1 MNYNEIIIKIS
12 QETGLPGKVVD
23 KVFKAY
29 WFFIRT
35 SIQALPLKELLSE
48 EEFSKLKTN
57 FNIPSLGKL
66 SCTYEDYLRQKK
78 RHEHITAFRKNN
90 GIKTQKDKTSI

>member
-1 MNYNEIIIKIS
+1 MNYNEIVIRVS
-12 QETGLPGKVVD
+12 QETGLSGKVVD

-29 WFFIRT
+29 WSFIRT

-66 SCTYEDYLRQKK
+66 TCTYEDYLRQKK
-78 RHEHITAFRKNN
+78 RHEHITAFRKKNETKN
-90 GIKTQKDKTSI
+90 

>member
-1 MNYNEIIIKIS
+1 MNYNEIITKVS
-12 QETGLPGKVVD
+12 QETNLPGRVVD

-35 SIQALPLKELLSE
+35 SLQALPLKDNLSE
-48 EEFSKLKTN
+48 EDFLKLKTN

-66 SCTYEDYLRQKK
+66 TCTYEDYLRQKK
-78 RHEHITAFRKNN
+78 RHEHITAFRKKN
-90 GIKTQKDKTSI
+90 GTKDKEDKTPL

>member
-1 MNYNEIIIKIS
+1 MNYNEIVVRVS

-29 WFFIRT
+29 WSFIRT
-35 SIQALPLKELLSE
+35 SIQALPLKEFLSE

-78 RHEHITAFRKNN
+78 RHEHITAFRKKN
-90 GIKTQKDKTSI
+90 GTKN

>member
-1 MNYNEIIIKIS
+1 MNYNEIVIRVS

-29 WFFIRT
+29 WSFIRA

-66 SCTYEDYLRQKK
+66 TCTYEDYLRQKK
-78 RHEHITAFRKNN
+78 RHEHIIAFRKKN
-90 GIKTQKDKTSI
+90 GTKN

>member
-1 MNYNEIIIKIS
+1 MNYNEIVIKVS

-29 WFFIRT
+29 WAFIRT

-66 SCTYEDYLRQKK
+66 TCTYEDYLRQKK
-78 RHEHITAFRKNN
+78 RYEHITAFRKKN
-90 GIKTQKDKTSI
+90 GTKN

>member
-1 MNYNEIIIKIS
+1 MNYNEIVIRVS
-12 QETGLPGKVVD
+12 QETGLSGKVVD

-29 WFFIRT
+29 WSFIRT
-35 SIQALPLKELLSE
+35 SIQALPLKELLSK

-78 RHEHITAFRKNN
+78 RHEHITAFRKKNETKN
-90 GIKTQKDKTSI
+90 

>member
-1 MNYNEIIIKIS
+1 MKYNEIITKVS

-35 SIQALPLKELLSE
+35 SLQALPLKEISSE
-48 EEFSKLKTN
+48 EDFSKLKTN

-66 SCTYEDYLRQKK
+66 TCTYEDYLRQKK
-78 RHEHITAFRKNN
+78 RHEHIIAFRKKN
-90 GIKTQKDKTSI
+90 GIKNQESKASL

>member
-1 MNYNEIIIKIS
+1 MNYNEIVVRVS

-35 SIQALPLKELLSE
+35 SIQALPLKEFLSE

-78 RHEHITAFRKNN
+78 RHEHIIAFRKKN
-90 GIKTQKDKTSI
+90 GTKN

>member
-1 MNYNEIIIKIS
+1 MNYNEIVIRVS

-29 WFFIRT
+29 WSFIRT

-66 SCTYEDYLRQKK
+66 TCTYEDYLRQEK
-78 RHEHITAFRKNN
+78 RHEHITAFRKKN
-90 GIKTQKDKTSI
+90 GTKN

>member
-1 MNYNEIIIKIS
+1 MNYNEIIIKVS

-48 EEFSKLKTN
+48 EEFSTLKTN

-78 RHEHITAFRKNN
+78 RHEHIITFRNKN
-90 GIKTQKDKTSI
+90 GIKD

>member
-1 MNYNEIIIKIS
+1 MNYNEIVIRVS

-29 WFFIRT
+29 WSFIRT

-78 RHEHITAFRKNN
+78 RHEHITAFRKKN
-90 GIKTQKDKTSI
+90 GTKN

>member
-1 MNYNEIIIKIS
+1 MNYNEIVIRVS

-29 WFFIRT
+29 WSFIRT

-48 EEFSKLKTN
+48 EEFLKLKTN

-66 SCTYEDYLRQKK
+66 TCTYEDYLRQKK
-78 RHEHITAFRKNN
+78 RHEHITAFRKKN
-90 GIKTQKDKTSI
+90 GTKN

>member
-1 MNYNEIIIKIS
+1 MNYSEIIIRVS

-29 WFFIRT
+29 WSFIRT
-35 SIQALPLKELLSE
+35 SIQALPLEELLSE

-66 SCTYEDYLRQKK
+66 TCTYEDYLRQKK
-78 RHEHITAFRKNN
+78 RHEHITAFRKKN
-90 GIKTQKDKTSI
+90 GTKN

>member
-1 MNYNEIIIKIS
+1 MNYNEIITKVS
-12 QETGLPGKVVD
+12 QETGLPGRVVD

-29 WFFIRT
+29 WSFIRT
-35 SIQALPLKELLSE
+35 SIQALPLKENLSE
-48 EEFSKLKTN
+48 EEFLKLRTN

-78 RHEHITAFRKNN
+78 RYEHILEFKKKN
-90 GIKTQKDKTSI
+90 GIKTQEDKTPL

>member
-1 MNYNEIIIKIS
+1 MNYNEIITKVS
-12 QETGLPGKVVD
+12 QETNLPGKVVD

-29 WFFIRT
+29 WLFIRA
-35 SIQALPLKELLSE
+35 SLQALPLKDNLSE
-48 EEFSKLKTN
+48 EDFLKLKTN

-78 RHEHITAFRKNN
+78 KHEHITAFRKKN
-90 GIKTQKDKTSI
+90 GTKDKEDKTSL

>member
-1 MNYNEIIIKIS
+1 MNYNEIVIRVS

-29 WFFIRT
+29 WSFIRT
-35 SIQALPLKELLSE
+35 SIQALPLEELLSE

-66 SCTYEDYLRQKK
+66 TCTYEDYLRQKK
-78 RHEHITAFRKNN
+78 RHEHITAFRKKN
-90 GIKTQKDKTSI
+90 GTKN

>member
-1 MNYNEIIIKIS
+1 MNYNEIIIRVS

-66 SCTYEDYLRQKK
+66 TCTYEDYSKLKK
-78 RHEHITAFRKNN
+78 RYEYITAFRKKNVTKN
-90 GIKTQKDKTSI
+90 

>member
-1 MNYNEIIIKIS
+1 MNYNEIIAKVS
-12 QETGLPGKVVD
+12 QETNLPGRVVD

-29 WFFIRT
+29 WLFYRV
-35 SIQALPLKELLSE
+35 SLQALPLKENLSE
-48 EEFSKLKTN
+48 EEFSRLKTN

-78 RHEHITAFRKNN
+78 RHEHITAFRKKN
-90 GIKTQKDKTSI
+90 GTKNKEDKASL

>member
-1 MNYNEIIIKIS
+1 MNYNEIVIRVS

-29 WFFIRT
+29 WSFIRT

-57 FNIPSLGKL
+57 FNVPSLGKL
-66 SCTYEDYLRQKK
+66 TCTYEDYLRQKK
-78 RHEHITAFRKNN
+78 RHEHITAFRKKN
-90 GIKTQKDKTSI
+90 GTKN

>member
-1 MNYNEIIIKIS
+1 MNYNEIVIRVS

-29 WFFIRT
+29 WSFIRT

-66 SCTYEDYLRQKK
+66 TCTYEDYLRQKK
-78 RHEHITAFRKNN
+78 RHEHITAFRKKN
-90 GIKTQKDKTSI
+90 GTKN

>member
-1 MNYNEIIIKIS
+1 MNYNEIVIRVS

-23 KVFKAY
+23 KIFKAY

-66 SCTYEDYLRQKK
+66 TCTYEDYLRQKK
-78 RHEHITAFRKNN
+78 RHKHITAFREKN
-90 GIKTQKDKTSI
+90 GIKTQKNKTSI

>member
-1 MNYNEIIIKIS
+1 MNYNEIVIRVS
-12 QETGLPGKVVD
+12 QETGLPSKVVD

-29 WFFIRT
+29 WSFIRT

-66 SCTYEDYLRQKK
+66 TCTYEDYLRQKK
-78 RHEHITAFRKNN
+78 RHEHITAFRKKN
-90 GIKTQKDKTSI
+90 GTKN

>member
-1 MNYNEIIIKIS
+1 MNYNEIITKVS
-12 QETGLPGKVVD
+12 QETNLPGRVVD

-29 WFFIRT
+29 WSFIRT
-35 SIQALPLKELLSE
+35 SLQALPLKDNLSE
-48 EEFSKLKTN
+48 EDFLKLKTN

-78 RHEHITAFRKNN
+78 KHEHITAFRKKN
-90 GIKTQKDKTSI
+90 GTKDKEDKTSL

>member
-1 MNYNEIIIKIS
+1 MKYNEIITKVS

-35 SIQALPLKELLSE
+35 SLQALPLKEILTE
-48 EEFSKLKTN
+48 EDFLRLKTN

-66 SCTYEDYLRQKK
+66 TCTYEDYLRQKK
-78 RHEHITAFRKNN
+78 RHEHITAFRKKN
-90 GIKTQKDKTSI
+90 GTKDKEDKTSL

>member
-1 MNYNEIIIKIS
+1 MNYNEIITKVS
-12 QETGLPGKVVD
+12 QETGLSGGVVD
-23 KVFKAY
+23 KIFKAY

-35 SIQALPLKELLSE
+35 SLQALPLKEDLSE
-48 EEFSKLKTN
+48 EDFLKLKTN

-78 RHEHITAFRKNN
+78 RHEHIIAFRKKN
-90 GIKTQKDKTSI
+90 GTKN

>member
-1 MNYNEIIIKIS
+1 MNYNDVINKVS

-29 WFFIRT
+29 WLFIRT
-35 SIQALPLKELLSE
+35 SIQALPLKEALSE

-66 SCTYEDYLRQKK
+66 TCLHEDYLRQKK
-78 RHEHITAFRKNN
+78 RYEHIIAFRKKN
-90 GIKTQKDKTSI
+90 GIKA

>member
-1 MNYNEIIIKIS
+1 MNYNEIVIRVS

-29 WFFIRT
+29 WSFIRT

-66 SCTYEDYLRQKK
+66 TCTYEDYLRQKK
-78 RHEHITAFRKNN
+78 RYEHIKAFREKNGTKN
-90 GIKTQKDKTSI
+90 

>member
-1 MNYNEIIIKIS
+1 MKYNEIITKVS

-23 KVFKAY
+23 KAFKAY

-35 SIQALPLKELLSE
+35 SLQALPLKEILTE
-48 EEFSKLKTN
+48 EDFLRLKTN

-66 SCTYEDYLRQKK
+66 TCTYEDYLRQKK
-78 RHEHITAFRKNN
+78 RHEHITAFRKKN
-90 GIKTQKDKTSI
+90 GTKDKEDKTSL

>member
-1 MNYNEIIIKIS
+1 MNYNEIVIRVS

-29 WFFIRT
+29 WSFIRT
-35 SIQALPLKELLSE
+35 SIQAMPLKELLSE

-66 SCTYEDYLRQKK
+66 TCTYEDYLRQKK
-78 RHEHITAFRKNN
+78 RHEHITAFRKKN
-90 GIKTQKDKTSI
+90 GTKN